1 MAKPIPQV
9 YQDRVLV
16 SRSRRKSCVAAFTC
30 NNYLARPIS
39 DQRGDSEAGA
49 RPEND
54 HWGARKSSTPAER
67 ANVLLRQM
75 RQGQSGCLKIID
87 KPNGTELEAVLNLT
101 TIDSPSRIGK
111 MASLAFHRSGHRQH
125 RTRNRA
131 LEKLR
136 LQKLFD
142 GMGEFRIACDLD
154 PLHRAE
160 HAGGQQGKS
169 GVGRSDIAQ

>member
-1 MAKPIPQV
+1 MAKPISQV
-9 YQDRVLV
+9 YKDRVLV
-16 SRSRRKSCVAAFTC
+16 SRGRWKSSVAAFTC
-30 NNYLARPIS
+30 KKYSARPFP
-39 DQRGDSEAGA
+39 DQ
-49 RPEND
+49 
-54 HWGARKSSTPAER
+54 
-67 ANVLLRQM
+67 
-75 RQGQSGCLKIID
+75 
-87 KPNGTELEAVLNLT
+87 
-101 TIDSPSRIGK
+101 PSRIGK

-125 RTRNRA
+125 RARNRA

-136 LQKLFD
+136 LQKIFD